1 MCETVN
7 EMKGILIFDH
17 LNDVLFAKCNKKFA
31 SHILKLARMQG
42 LLDDDKDTRDLKNSI
57 LSPNIIMQLFSPIV
71 TSQHVMS
78 SQFGNSYTSMKFED
92 GTNMVFDEYIGYTF
106 IYIATK
112 EIELMRRTLGVCV
125 SIVRH
130 VCGPDIAILKTN
142 WQKVCLVSS
151 LLDAWSNL
159 RNCEQSVLTEA
170 VEQLSV
176 NAEVASSVLKVLHDA
191 CDKLK
196 SSQPEFSN
204 LHVLLLVGSK
214 FLSLYSS
221 KNAHDLYA
229 SDILLMIL
237 LCWVINNKRKH
248 RLENNDD
255 SESNDDDSDI
265 LLPESSASKSDE
277 TKLNFGA
284 KLATPTSE
292 DITDL
297 FRGSRDSS
305 VNEGLS
311 SLTDDD
317 LYSQLLL
324 LGCQHNYTAN
334 AVHIFELSNS
344 INLITI
350 VEATNLSISSGLC
363 DSFHYLNLIN
373 NLQFQRDLDEL
384 KPAFENLDIAIRKV
398 LEGIKKN
405 RSNVSNDVDMCQK
418 RLQTKWDFVRKKY
431 SDLLRS
437 KDLEVV
443 LQIEAN
449 ISGFLETLKEL
460 LRLTCFDRNFLKQ
473 GIDVLTTVGR
483 LVRQKLNDFSDFLKV
498 KALKNF
504 TLGSS
509 LTINKYLEE
518 FPGLV
523 HFIYIDRTTH
533 RLVAPTI
540 DFTSTETLAL
550 TMKKIWN
557 MVEQSRMHLQEGH
570 LSVMWK
576 DTTFNYSYFLWFEDN
591 SGCSPP
597 KCKVYLNYIMKNFP
611 VPGILCGDYYR
622 KLTETCFPKLS
633 PSKVRIYELYCVHLG
648 LTTST
653 CVLEHSR
660 RLAATIWE
668 VTGVPSNLAD
678 IF

>member
-1 MCETVN
+1 MRA
-7 EMKGILIFDH
+7 ILIFDH
-17 LNDVLFAKCNKKFA
+17 LNDVLFVKCNKKFA
-31 SHILKLARMQG
+31 SHILKLATLQG
-42 LLDDDKDTRDLKNSI
+42 LLDDDKDIKDLENSI
-57 LSPNIIMQLFSPIV
+57 PSPNIIMQLFSPIV
-71 TSQHVMS
+71 TSQHVMA
-78 SQFGNSYTSMKFED
+78 SQFGNSYTSMKFQD

-106 IYIATK
+106 IYIAVK
-112 EIELMRRTLGVCV
+112 EVELMRRTLGVCV

-151 LLDAWSNL
+151 LMDAWSNL
-159 RNCEQSVLTEA
+159 RNCEQSILTEA

-176 NAEVASSVLKVLHDA
+176 NAEVASSALKVLHDA

-196 SSQPEFSN
+196 NSQPEFSN

-248 RLENNDD
+248 DRMESDDSMGNDD
-255 SESNDDDSDI
+255 NDI
-265 LLPESSASKSDE
+265 LLPESSASKGDE

-297 FRGSRDSS
+297 FRGSRESS

-334 AVHIFELSNS
+334 AVHIFELSDS

-384 KPAFENLDIAIRKV
+384 KPAFENLDVAIKKV

-405 RSNVSNDVDMCQK
+405 RSNVGNDVDMCQK
-418 RLQTKWDFVRKKY
+418 RLQIKWDFVRKKY
-431 SDLLRS
+431 NDLLRS
-437 KDLEVV
+437 RDLEVV

-449 ISGFLETLKEL
+449 TSGFLETLKEL

-473 GIDVLTTVGR
+473 GVDVLTTVGR
-483 LVRQKLNDFSDFLKV
+483 LVRQKLSDFSDFLKV

-504 TLGSS
+504 TLGS
-509 LTINKYLEE
+509 
-518 FPGLV
+518 
-523 HFIYIDRTTH
+523 
-533 RLVAPTI
+533 
-540 DFTSTETLAL
+540 
-550 TMKKIWN
+550 
-557 MVEQSRMHLQEGH
+557 
-570 LSVMWK
+570 
-576 DTTFNYSYFLWFEDN
+576 
-591 SGCSPP
+591 
-597 KCKVYLNYIMKNFP
+597 NFP
-611 VPGILCGDYYR
+611 NYQQV
-622 KLTETCFPKLS
+622 S
-633 PSKVRIYELYCVHLG
+633 
-648 LTTST
+648 
-653 CVLEHSR
+653 
-660 RLAATIWE
+660 
-668 VTGVPSNLAD
+668 
-678 IF
+678 

>member
-1 MCETVN
+1 MRAV
-7 EMKGILIFDH
+7 LIFDH

-31 SHILKLARMQG
+31 SHIVKLARTQG
-42 LLDDDKDTRDLKNSI
+42 LLNSQDNKDVTDLETSL

-71 TSQHVMS
+71 TSQHVMA
-78 SQFGNSYTSMKFED
+78 SQFGNSYTSMKFQD

-106 IYIATK
+106 IYLATK
-112 EIELMRRTLGVCV
+112 EVELMRRTLGICV

-130 VCGPDIAILKTN
+130 VCGPDVAILKTN
-142 WQKVCLVSS
+142 WQKVGLVSS
-151 LLDAWSNL
+151 LLDAWCDL
-159 RNCEQSVLTEA
+159 RNSEQSMLTEA

-176 NAEVASSVLKVLHDA
+176 NSEVSSSVLKVLHDA

-196 SSQPEFSN
+196 SSQPEFNNS
-204 LHVLLLVGSK
+204 HMLLLVGSK

-221 KNAHDLYA
+221 KNAHDLCA

-237 LCWVINNKRKH
+237 LCWTVNKKRRH
-248 RLENNDD
+248 NRF
-255 SESNDDDSDI
+255 ESNDDNNDSDI
-265 LLPESSASKSDE
+265 LLPESGSVKNDE
-277 TKLNFGA
+277 MRLSFGA
-284 KLATPTSE
+284 RLATPTSE
-292 DITDL
+292 DITNL
-297 FRGSRDSS
+297 FSSRDPS
-305 VNEGLS
+305 VTEGLS

-324 LGCQHNYTAN
+324 LGSQHNYTAN
-334 AVHIFELSNS
+334 AVHIFELSDS

-350 VEATNLSISSGLC
+350 VEATNLSTSSGLC
-363 DSFHYLNLIN
+363 DSFYYLNLMN
-373 NLQFQRDLDEL
+373 NLQFQRDVDEL
-384 KPAFENLDIAIRKV
+384 KPIFENLDASIKKV

-405 RSNVSNDVDMCQK
+405 RSNVGNDVDMCQK
-418 RLQTKWDFVRKKY
+418 RLQIKWDFVRKKY
-431 SDLLRS
+431 NDLLRS
-437 KDLEVV
+437 RDPEVV
-443 LQIEAN
+443 VQIEAN
-449 ISGFLETLKEL
+449 TSGFVETLKEL

-473 GIDVLTTVGR
+473 GTDVLTTVGR
-483 LVRQKLNDFSDFLKV
+483 LVRQKLSDFSDFLKV
-498 KALKNF
+498 KAMKNF
-504 TLGSS
+504 TLGS
-509 LTINKYLEE
+509 YLEE

-533 RLVAPTI
+533 RLVAPTL
-540 DFTSTETLAL
+540 DFTSTETLTL

-557 MVEQSRMHLQEGH
+557 MVEQSRIHLQEGH

-576 DTTFNYSYFLWFEDN
+576 DTTFNYSYFLWFEDI
-591 SGCSPP
+591 SGYSPP
-597 KCKVYLNYIMKNFP
+597 KCKVYLNYVMKNFP

-622 KLTETCFPKLS
+622 KLTETCFPKVS
-633 PSKVRIYELYCVHLG
+633 PNKVRIYELYCVHLG

-668 VTGVPSNLAD
+668 VTGVPNNLAD